1 MKNMCGIN
9 DYRAPLGR
17 RKLFVAGYPARYP
30 GFLCV
35 AYPGRCPGLRDDAPL
50 ALGLRPNGPIF
61 LSPAQRAGFKAHRAG
76 LLSRQKSRG
85 LKGRDRRRAHRPPGE
100 ILASLGNLEAEIQQG
115 MKELEGMLK

>member
-17 RKLFVAGYPARYP
+17 RKLFVARYP
-30 GFLCV
+30 
-35 AYPGRCPGLRDDAPL
+35 AYPGRYPGLRDDAPL

-76 LLSRQKSRG
+76 LLSRQKSCG
-85 LKGRDRRRAHRPPGE
+85 LKGRDTRRAHRQPGE
-100 ILASLGNLEAEIQQG
+100 ILTSLDKPGAEIQQG
-115 MKELEGMLK
+115 MKEMEGMLK

>member
-17 RKLFVAGYPARYP
+17 RKLFVARYP
-30 GFLCV
+30 

-76 LLSRQKSRG
+76 LLSRQKSCG
-85 LKGRDRRRAHRPPGE
+85 LKGRDTRRAHRPPGE
-100 ILASLGNLEAEIQQG
+100 ILASLGRLEAEIQQG
-115 MKELEGMLK
+115 MKELEGMLG